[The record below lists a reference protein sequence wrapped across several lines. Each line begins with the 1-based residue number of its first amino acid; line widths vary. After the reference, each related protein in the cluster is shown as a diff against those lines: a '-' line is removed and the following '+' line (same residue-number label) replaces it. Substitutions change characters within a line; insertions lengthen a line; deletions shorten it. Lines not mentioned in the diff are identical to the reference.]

1 MAQTRLVAAVP
12 VLLSLDIPS
21 TVAFYT
27 GRLGFTSPYHDDGF
41 AILQRDEVY
50 LHFTGCADQRLIDWS
65 SCRVAVQGVDQL
77 YAHCARQGIVHP
89 NSPLENTDYGTR
101 EFGMID
107 NHGVLITFFETTP
120 GAA

>member
-1 MAQTRLVAAVP
+1 
-12 VLLSLDIPS
+12 VLISASL
-21 TVAFYT
+21 T
-27 GRLGFTSPYHDDGF
+27 GPPAGWL
-41 AILQRDEVY
+41 
-50 LHFTGCADQRLIDWS
+50 
-65 SCRVAVQGVDQL
+65 
-77 YAHCARQGIVHP
+77 CARQGIVHP